1 MFEDRLSHDQCD
13 RLIQQL
19 SRTRFPFMCAH
30 GRPSMV
36 PLVILNEQ
44 KDKPDIKAKRKINW
58 ENLRNKMDQDNKDGE
73 NDDE

>member
-1 MFEDRLSHDQCD
+1 
-13 RLIQQL
+13 
-19 SRTRFPFMCAH
+19 
-30 GRPSMV
+30 MV

-58 ENLRNKMDQDNKDGE
+58 ENLRNKMDQDNKNGE

>member
-1 MFEDRLSHDQCD
+1 MFEDRLSYDQCG
-13 RLIQQL
+13 RLVHQL

-44 KDKPDIKAKRKINW
+44 DKPVIKANRKINW
-58 ENLRNKMDQDNKDGE
+58 ENLRNKMDEDSRDGE
-73 NDDE
+73 NNDDE

>member
-1 MFEDRLSHDQCD
+1 MFEDRLSYDQCG
-13 RLIQQL
+13 RLVHQL

-44 KDKPDIKAKRKINW
+44 DKPVIKANRKINW
-58 ENLRNKMDQDNKDGE
+58 ENLRNKMDEDSKDGE
-73 NDDE
+73 NDDDE

>member
-19 SRTRFPFMCAH
+19 SQTRFPFMCAH

-44 KDKPDIKAKRKINW
+44 QDKPVTKAKRKINW
-58 ENLRNKMDQDNKDGE
+58 DNLRNKTYEGNMDGE
-73 NDDE
+73 NDE